1 MSTDAGWAPV
11 AGCTGWSPFG
21 QTHSVFSA
29 IDSRASAVVV
39 MAGCRTLSSPH
50 GDRASAAVLL
60 VGGLLCEVMAGALW
74 CCVASVFGA
83 VGCSRAG
90 ETAGISR
97 FAAGP
102 VLDRSFSP
110 APGAGPVGVI
120 VPRPGPGS
128 VAGGFAGAM
137 PSGSRRWW
145 VPHRGIPFEHTG
157 GTS

>member
-1 MSTDAGWAPV
+1 MSVDRRRMG
-11 AGCTGWSPFG
+11 TGSGVHRLEPFRANALG
-21 QTHSVFSA
+21 LFSA

-102 VLDRSFSP
+102 VLDRSFRRHP
-110 APGAGPVGVI
+110 ARDP
-120 VPRPGPGS
+120 S
-128 VAGGFAGAM
+128 V
-137 PSGSRRWW
+137 
-145 VPHRGIPFEHTG
+145 
-157 GTS
+157 